1 MMAPSREH
9 QVYTRRTP
17 GGSNSNETREE
28 AVDGEDI
35 TIPGISLALDRDQRK
50 RSFEQF
56 VSTESGA
63 LLRLAQRVLGDP
75 EEARDLVQDALWKAY
90 RSLERFRGDSS
101 IKSWIWRITIN
112 EGIKRLR
119 RRNRWKRVSDWLGL
133 GQRQSM
139 ELEEKTTP
147 LPDQQVEHK
156 RQLQAI
162 QQLLAQLPD
171 RQRMV
176 VVLRYFEDLSIEEI
190 GAALGIAP
198 GTVKTHLIRAVR
210 QLRADWPKPE
220 EFDVA
225 V

>member
-1 MMAPSREH
+1 M
-9 QVYTRRTP
+9 
-17 GGSNSNETREE
+17 
-28 AVDGEDI
+28 DGEDI
-35 TIPGISLALDRDQRK
+35 TIPGNSVALDRDQRK
-50 RSFEQF
+50 RLFEQF
-56 VSTESGA
+56 VSTESDA
-63 LLRLAQRVLGDP
+63 LLRLARRVLRDP

-101 IKSWIWRITIN
+101 MKSWVWRITVN

-119 RRNRWKRVSDWLGL
+119 SRNRWKRVSDWLGL
-133 GQRQSM
+133 GQRYSM
-139 ELEEKTTP
+139 EPEEKATP

-156 RQLQAI
+156 KQLQAI
-162 QQLLAQLPD
+162 EQVLAQLPD

-176 VVLRYFEDLSIEEI
+176 VVLRYFEELSVEEI
-190 GAALGIAP
+190 GSTLGIAP

-210 QLRADWPKPE
+210 QMRADWPKLE